1 MRWRIKQDGIV
12 VAGGTALQDM
22 FPYAL
27 QYLEEGDICVETQAK
42 GGRWK
47 EAIYVKG
54 KRDETSKA
62 QP

>member
-1 MRWRIKQDGIV
+1 MRWRIKQDGMA
-12 VAGGTALQDM
+12 VAGGTDLKDM

-47 EAIYVKG
+47 KAWFVKG
-54 KRDETSKA
+54 QHDD
-62 QP
+62 